1 MAETFQSF
9 INDEDQ
15 HLDFFQK
22 IFDEMK
28 CDSVRLN
35 VSRPDDLSYLET
47 LTKSPIA
54 QGGDKPISLVKTA
67 ATPLEVLTHAL
78 DFERE
83 ALLFFV
89 KLFRMV
95 CEDDRKSI
103 SKIVKEKEFHIK
115 ELNELQKKLTN
126 QPPAGPGSFRK
137 E

>member
-1 MAETFQSF
+1 MVEIFQSF
-9 INDEDQ
+9 INDEDE

-35 VSRPDDLSYLET
+35 FSKPDDLRYLET
-47 LTKSPIA
+47 LAKSPIA
-54 QGGDKPISLVKTA
+54 QDADKPISLVKTA
-67 ATPLEVLTHAL
+67 STPLEIVTHAL

-103 SKIVKEKEFHIK
+103 SKIVKEKESHIK
-115 ELNELQKKLTN
+115 ELNELQKKLTD
-126 QPPAGPGSFRK
+126 QQSASPGSIRK

>member
-1 MAETFQSF
+1 MVEIFQSF
-9 INDEDQ
+9 INDEDE

-35 VSRPDDLSYLET
+35 FSKPDDLRYLET
-47 LTKSPIA
+47 LAKSPIA
-54 QGGDKPISLVKTA
+54 QDADKPISLVKTA
-67 ATPLEVLTHAL
+67 STPLEIVTHAL

-103 SKIVKEKEFHIK
+103 SKIVKEKESHIK
-115 ELNELQKKLTN
+115 ELNELQKKLTD
-126 QPPAGPGSFRK
+126 QRSASPGSIRK